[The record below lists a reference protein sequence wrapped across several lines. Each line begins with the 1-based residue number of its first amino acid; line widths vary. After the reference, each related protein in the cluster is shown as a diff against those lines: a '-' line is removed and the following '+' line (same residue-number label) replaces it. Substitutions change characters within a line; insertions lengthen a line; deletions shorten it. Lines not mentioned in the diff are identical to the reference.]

1 MVPGCRGT
9 KKGTVEFC
17 APCYKAYR
25 NCGFKKLTAERR
37 KQQFIIWQASRL
49 FNVELATGSDTES
62 DETSDDAPVTKK
74 RKVLFFP
81 HMHPHIM
88 YPHTQ
93 AQAQPVPVRSVVSAS
108 YRQDRA
114 KLRVEKQSAKPV
126 SQGLS
131 FPWVSS
137 HMHAHICYLH

>member
-1 MVPGCRGT
+1 
-9 KKGTVEFC
+9 
-17 APCYKAYR
+17 
-25 NCGFKKLTAERR
+25 
-37 KQQFIIWQASRL
+37 
-49 FNVELATGSDTES
+49 
-62 DETSDDAPVTKK
+62 VTKK

-93 AQAQPVPVRSVVSAS
+93 AQAQPVSVPSVVSAS
-108 YRQDRA
+108 VRQDRA

-137 HMHAHICYLH
+137 HACTHLLPTLMSTLLSTLLSALFVRTLVRIHRARAASC